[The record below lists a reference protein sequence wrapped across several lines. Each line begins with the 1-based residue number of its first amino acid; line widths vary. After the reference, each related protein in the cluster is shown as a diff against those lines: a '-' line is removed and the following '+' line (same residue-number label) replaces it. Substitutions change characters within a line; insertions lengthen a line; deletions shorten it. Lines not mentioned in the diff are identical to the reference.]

1 MGALTRP
8 QVQLD
13 SLGTHLGGGG
23 TPRALVT
30 EGSVLQDGDTAGG
43 ELDVV
48 VSAAVLQEVGVE
60 VAARGRLCH
69 DLRERDRVI

>member
-1 MGALTRP
+1 MGALTWP

-13 SLGTHLGGGG
+13 SLRAHLGGGG
-23 TPRALVT
+23 TPGALVA

-43 ELDVV
+43 ELDVIASTA
-48 VSAAVLQEVGVE
+48 VSQEVGVE

-69 DLRERDRVI
+69 DLRERDRVV